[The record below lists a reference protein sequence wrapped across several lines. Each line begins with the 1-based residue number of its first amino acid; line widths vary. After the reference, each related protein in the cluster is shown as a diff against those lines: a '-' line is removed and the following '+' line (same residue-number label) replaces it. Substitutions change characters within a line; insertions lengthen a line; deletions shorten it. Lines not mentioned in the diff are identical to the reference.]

1 MTIEDNKAI
10 VREWIEAWIKR
21 DLATLDR
28 LFAHNY
34 TVNERF
40 IGNDG
45 VKQAVEFFHSALS
58 DLSAELEEIVAEDNR
73 VVIRWTVRG
82 IHIGQFMGIQPTGKP
97 LELKGIN
104 IYQVLEGK
112 IVANHEQTNMAE
124 VIQRLKTE
132 N

>member
-73 VVIRWTVRG
+73 VVIQWTVRG

>member
-1 MTIEDNKAI
+1 MTIEDNKDI
-10 VREWIEAWIKR
+10 IRQWIEAWLKR

-34 TVNERF
+34 TVNDRF
-40 IGNDG
+40 IGTEG

-82 IHIGQFMGIQPTGKP
+82 IHIGQFMGQEPTGKP

-104 IYQVLEGK
+104 IYQVLEGQ

-124 VIQRLKTE
+124 VIQRLKME